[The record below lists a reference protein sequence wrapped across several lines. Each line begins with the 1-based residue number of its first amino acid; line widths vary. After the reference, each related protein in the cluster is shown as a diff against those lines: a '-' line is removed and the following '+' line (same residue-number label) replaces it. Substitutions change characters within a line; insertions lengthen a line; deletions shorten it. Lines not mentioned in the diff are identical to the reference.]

1 MPVFFL
7 KKITFVAK
15 NMAIDFKKY
24 FTFRKVD
31 RIGIIALIIVI
42 AALFSVN
49 LTLPK
54 LTKTEQK
61 FDTTKFVAQI
71 DTFVASLTP
80 KEEKEYISRLDSFII
95 ARYDTLELFMFDPNT
110 TTDEEWHKLGL
121 TNKQI
126 KTINTYKDRGGK
138 FFIKDDFRKIYGIR
152 TKQYQILKPY
162 INLPDKLPED
172 TKKSNL
178 TEPKNITLFEF
189 DPNTAS
195 ADELLQLGLTDR
207 QVSTIVNY
215 RNKGGKFYKK
225 EDFKKIYTISEDD
238 YNRLSP
244 YIKIS
249 RQERQQ
255 AQISIIEINSADTSQ
270 LKTLPGIG
278 DVLASR
284 IVKFRKKLG
293 GFYSIEQLKEVYGL
307 KPETFDKIKQYLT
320 INTST
325 ITKININTATYKQ
338 LTAHPYIN
346 SLTANNILNFRKN
359 NGNFTDANQLVINEL
374 VTQEV
379 YDKIKNYISVE

>member
-15 NMAIDFKKY
+15 NVAIDFKKY

-31 RIGIIALIIVI
+31 RVGISALIIVI